1 MQVMLKKPL
10 TLLKNRCQKL
20 SKMRYTAFRVSS
32 RSDLRIAT
40 SSNRQSLLASLGTL
54 AAWAKIY
61 VFCLLLAV
69 AGCIGNTTTI
79 ELSPATR
86 SELDAILSTLQVRY
100 DLTGSLKTTRMMVTI
115 EEGER
120 REELR
125 ELLWYKKSEN
135 GGELLHIQALGPTNE
150 TRGIAIANQDKNQF
164 LLRLVAEQKAYFGP
178 LSDGALREIFG
189 VDLRVSDVLSAL
201 FANPF
206 LDGRTANF
214 ISVESS
220 GAKFVITRPGV
231 QTGHVE
237 TITLF
242 IREDE
247 PRVTEWHIHDE
258 NGTLEQRATFADY
271 REVSGLLRPHKIEI
285 ERPLEQT
292 RVAVKI
298 AKVELNVEI
307 SDSKFDPESLLSED
321 IEIIPLSELRE

>member
-1 MQVMLKKPL
+1 
-10 TLLKNRCQKL
+10 
-20 SKMRYTAFRVSS
+20 MRHVVRTVRTGRRNF
-32 RSDLRIAT
+32 RIAI
-40 SSNRQSLLASLGTL
+40 SSFRHLLAGSSGIKKFNL
-54 AAWAKIY
+54 AAQAEIY
-61 VFCLLLAV
+61 VFCLLLAAV
-69 AGCIGNTTTI
+69 GCIGSTTTV

-86 SELDAILSTLQVRY
+86 AEVDAILNTLQVRY

-125 ELLWYKKSEN
+125 ELMWYKKSEN
-135 GGELLHIQALGPTNE
+135 GGELLHIQAVGPYNE
-150 TRGIAIANQDKNQF
+150 TRGVAIANEDKDQF
-164 LLRLVAEQKAYFGP
+164 VLALLNEQKTYLGP

-189 VDLRVSDVLSAL
+189 VDLRVSDVLSAI

-206 LDGRTANF
+206 LDGRTADF
-214 ISVESS
+214 TSVESS

-231 QTGHVE
+231 PAGHVE

-242 IREDE
+242 IRDDE
-247 PRVTEWHIHDE
+247 PRVAEWHIHDE

-271 REVSGLLRPHKIEI
+271 REVSGILRPHKVEI

-307 SDSKFDPESLLSED
+307 SDSKFDAERFLGED

>member
-1 MQVMLKKPL
+1 MLHIKKR
-10 TLLKNRCQKL
+10 N
-20 SKMRYTAFRVSS
+20 A
-32 RSDLRIAT
+32 
-40 SSNRQSLLASLGTL
+40 

-61 VFCLLLAV
+61 VFCFLSAV
-69 AGCIGNTTTI
+69 VGCIGGTTTVQ
-79 ELSPATR
+79 LSPATR
-86 SELDAILSTLQVRY
+86 AELDTILNTLQVRY
-100 DLTGSLKTTRMMVTI
+100 DLTGSLKITRMRVRI

-135 GGELLHIQALGPTNE
+135 GGELLQVQALGPYNE
-150 TRGIAIANQDKNQF
+150 PRGIAIANQDKNEF
-164 LLRLVAEQKAYFGP
+164 LLRLVNEQKAYLGA
-178 LSDGALREIFG
+178 LSDGVLREIFG
-189 VDLRVSDVLSAL
+189 VDLRVSDVLSAI

-206 LDGRTANF
+206 LDGRTTPF

-220 GAKFVITRPGV
+220 GAKFVIKRPGV
-231 QTGHVE
+231 ETGHVE

-247 PRVTEWHIHDE
+247 PRVTAWDIHDE
-258 NGTLEQRATFADY
+258 NGMLQQHVTFTDY
-271 REVSGLLRPHKIEI
+271 REVSGILRPHKVEI

-292 RVAVKI
+292 RVAVTI

-307 SDSKFDPESLLSED
+307 KDSKFDTEPFLGED